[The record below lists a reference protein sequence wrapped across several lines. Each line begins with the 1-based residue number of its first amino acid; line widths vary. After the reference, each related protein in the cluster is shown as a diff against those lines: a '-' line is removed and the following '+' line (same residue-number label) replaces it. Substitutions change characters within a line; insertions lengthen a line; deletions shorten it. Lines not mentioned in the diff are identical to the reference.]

1 MWLGAGSDR
10 FEFSSRTSRFDS
22 CGGLGRRTI
31 VSLFAAAALTGANA
45 LAITALY
52 ASPAGATSAA
62 VALAKED
69 DDDEACHE
77 HTGDPYY
84 PAVAFG
90 TVVKAVT
97 ITQPGGTTQNFS
109 TPTRVRGAPNSGASR
124 APPPP

>member
-1 MWLGAGSDR
+1 M
-10 FEFSSRTSRFDS
+10 
-22 CGGLGRRTI
+22 
-31 VSLFAAAALTGANA
+31 SLFAAAALTGANA

-62 VALAKED
+62 VALAKE

-109 TPTRVRGAPNSGASR
+109 TPTRVGGAPNSGASR
-124 APPPP
+124 PPPPP